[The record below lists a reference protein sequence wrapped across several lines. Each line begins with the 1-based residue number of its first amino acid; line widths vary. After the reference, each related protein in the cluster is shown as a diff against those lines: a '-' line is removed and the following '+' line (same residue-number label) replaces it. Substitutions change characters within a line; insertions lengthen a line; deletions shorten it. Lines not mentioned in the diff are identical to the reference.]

1 MIVKFSKLKSS
12 SCTLRITGQEPKFL
26 FCFNIK
32 LIKWCS
38 GLTTQNRS
46 RAAQLSEGCETKGRA
61 ERQLCSR
68 SSAVS
73 RPAAH
78 PRSSLGRGRRVCSF
92 YNARRRSA
100 HSQWEEGSERTRES
114 WTFEQPRCGE
124 RLMVSF
130 GVVGGKG
137 CGRLNNC
144 GPHSAIGR
152 INRQC

>member
-1 MIVKFSKLKSS
+1 MKINMIVKFSKLKSS

-46 RAAQLSEGCETKGRA
+46 RAAQLSEGCGTKGRA

-78 PRSSLGRGRRVCSF
+78 PRSSLGQGGDV
-92 YNARRRSA
+92 SA
-100 HSQWEEGSERTRES
+100 ASITRD
-114 WTFEQPRCGE
+114 
-124 RLMVSF
+124 V
-130 GVVGGKG
+130 
-137 CGRLNNC
+137 
-144 GPHSAIGR
+144 GPHIPSGR
-152 INRQC
+152 KGPREHGRAGHSSNHAVGRDSWSLLGWSGVKGVAV